1 MDFVRHQFV
10 SPLIQAV
17 IRLEKL
23 MTDKEIDEQFS
34 ISRLNNFVKNTN
46 RPITNITARLRTS
59 LRLVNPCRSCKAEY
73 ASGTKLEFSS
83 IKH

>member
-1 MDFVRHQFV
+1 MDLVRHQFV

-34 ISRLNNFVKNTN
+34 ISGLSDFAKNTN
-46 RPITNITARLRTS
+46 CPFTNITARLRTS
-59 LRLVNPCRSCKAEY
+59 LRLVNPCRS
-73 ASGTKLEFSS
+73 
-83 IKH
+83 